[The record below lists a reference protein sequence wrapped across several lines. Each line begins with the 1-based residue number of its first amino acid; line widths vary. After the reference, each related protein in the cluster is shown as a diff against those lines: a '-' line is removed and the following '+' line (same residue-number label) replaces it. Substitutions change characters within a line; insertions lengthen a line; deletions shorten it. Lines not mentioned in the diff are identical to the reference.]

1 MTLRDRLQWIFRMA
15 LLAFI
20 LTSVAFLSAITAMR
34 FAIQGREVAV
44 PDVTGKPSSEAQAL
58 LQGRG
63 VGMKVEER
71 LYNSAAADTV
81 IRQSP
86 IAGSRVKIGQ
96 YAHVVVS
103 LGPQKATIPH
113 LTDRS
118 IRAARIEL
126 LRSGLQTGEISSLYL
141 SGTEDDSVLQQDP
154 APGTSDVTS
163 PHVDMLVSLGP
174 RPAAFV
180 MPELTG
186 LTLVE
191 AGQRLVGTG
200 LHIGKITATPEPGA
214 LHGTVL
220 AQTPLHGAR
229 VDAGSSIDLQ
239 LAE

>member
-34 FAIQGREVAV
+34 FAIQGREVSI
-44 PDVTGKPSSEAQAL
+44 PDVVGKKSEEAQGI

-63 VGMKVEER
+63 LGMKTEDR
-71 LYNSAAADTV
+71 LYNSAPVDTIV
-81 IRQSP
+81 RQSP
-86 IAGSRVKIGQ
+86 AAGSRVKIGQ
-96 YAHVVVS
+96 FDHVVVS
-103 LGPQKATIPH
+103 LGPQKATIPT

-126 LRSGLQTGEISSLYL
+126 LRSGLQAGEISSVYL
-141 SGTEDDSVLQQDP
+141 PGYEDDAVVQQDP

-174 RPAAFV
+174 RPAALV
-180 MPELTG
+180 MPDVMG
-186 LTLVE
+186 LNLVDAE
-191 AGQRLVGTG
+191 QRISASG
-200 LHIGKITATPEPGA
+200 LHIGKINVTPEPGA

-220 AQTPLHGAR
+220 GQSPLHGAR
-229 VDAGSSIDLQ
+229 AELGSAVDLQ
-239 LAE
+239 VAE

>member
-1 MTLRDRLQWIFRMA
+1 MA

-44 PDVTGKPSSEAQAL
+44 PDVTGKPSAEAQAL

-71 LYNSAAADTV
+71 LYNAAAADTV

-86 IAGSRVKIGQ
+86 AAGSRVKIGQ

-103 LGPQKATIPH
+103 LGPQKATIPE
-113 LTDRS
+113 LTDHS

-126 LRSGLQTGEISSLYL
+126 LRSGLQAGEISSVYL
-141 SGTEDDSVLQQDP
+141 SGAEDDSVLQQDP

-180 MPELTG
+180 MPELMG
-186 LTLVE
+186 MNLLE
-191 AGQRLVGTG
+191 AQQRLAGTG
-200 LHIGKITATPEPGA
+200 LRIGKINVTPEPGA
-214 LHGTVL
+214 IHGTVL
-220 AQTPLHGAR
+220 GQTPLRGAR
-229 VDAGSSIDLQ
+229 VDAGSAIDLQ
-239 LAE
+239 VAE